1 MTSKIIAIQGNNL
14 SLLKPNTDTTIFLAN
29 EVQNKGYKVFY
40 YSPKE
45 LTIFNSKVFAKGFFI
60 RLNYKKKNFL

>member
-14 SLLKPNTDTTIFLAN
+14 STLKPNTDTTIFLAN

-40 YSPKE
+40 YNPKE
-45 LTIFNSKVFAKGFFI
+45 LTILKSKVFAKGVFI